1 LEDTPAFTNYPG
13 ENHRVFYGEGV
24 FVGYRWYDT
33 RDIEPRLPFGHGL
46 SYTTFEYGGLSLNPV
61 YSAGDTINVRF
72 KLTNTGERAGQEVV
86 QLYVRDP
93 EASVARPLKEL
104 KAFKKV
110 SLDPG
115 ETTTVE
121 FSLDERALAYWDRG
135 VSDWVAEP
143 GEFKI
148 LIGASSRDIRTT
160 AKFTLEAEG
169 VS

>member
-1 LEDTPAFTNYPG
+1 
-13 ENHRVFYGEGV
+13 
-24 FVGYRWYDT
+24 
-33 RDIEPRLPFGHGL
+33 
-46 SYTTFEYGGLSLNPV
+46 V

-110 SLDPG
+110 SLEPG

-121 FSLDERALAYWDRG
+121 FSLDERALAYWDRS

-143 GEFKI
+143 GEFEI
-148 LIGASSRDIRTT
+148 LIGASSRDIRTPRPNSSWKLK
-160 AKFTLEAEG
+160 ALPDLSARKQRPHG
-169 VS
+169 PV